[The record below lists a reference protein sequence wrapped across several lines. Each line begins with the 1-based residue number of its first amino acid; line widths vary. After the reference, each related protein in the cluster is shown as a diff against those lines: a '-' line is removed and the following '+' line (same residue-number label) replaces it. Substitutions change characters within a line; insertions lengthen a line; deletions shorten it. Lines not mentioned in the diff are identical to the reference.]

1 MEILKVSS
9 KSNPN
14 NVAGAIT
21 NILREK
27 DKVEV
32 QVIGAGALNQLIKAI
47 IIARGFVAPL
57 GKNIVCI
64 PSFNDIRIN
73 DEEKTAIKMLI
84 ESR

>member
-64 PSFNDIRIN
+64 PSFNDNKIN